1 MNFISL
7 MKVVLSPFP
16 GGAVA
21 NQILAEIE
29 SAETD
34 RRLKLLEDPLAGFGP
49 DAKPL
54 CGLLYGSV
62 RKETQVTNKVPWS
75 EAFEPYLKTLRRFDA
90 SGLVA
95 DEPVLF
101 NSNPFLRGI
110 RIKPRFMVYLA
121 MIGGDDE
128 LCRDMADFMDNLL
141 TGVTGTQAR
150 ERIGLPL
157 PVIDAVFSVYDSQN
171 QGLKS
176 RENGSCYYAP
186 Y

>member
-7 MKVVLSPFP
+7 VKVVLSPFP

-29 SAETD
+29 SVEVD

-49 DAKPL
+49 DAKAL
-54 CGLLYGSV
+54 CGLLYESV
-62 RKETQVTNKVPWS
+62 RKETHVTSKVPWS
-75 EAFEPYLKTLRRFDA
+75 DAFEPYLKTLRSFDA
-90 SGLVA
+90 SGLVGN
-95 DEPVLF
+95 EPVLF
-101 NSNPFLRGI
+101 NSNPSHRGI
-110 RIKPRFMVYLA
+110 RIEPRFMVYLA
-121 MIGGDDE
+121 MIGGDED

-141 TGVTGTQAR
+141 TGVTCTQVR
-150 ERIGLPL
+150 ERIRLPI

-176 RENGSCYYAP
+176 KENGYCYYAP